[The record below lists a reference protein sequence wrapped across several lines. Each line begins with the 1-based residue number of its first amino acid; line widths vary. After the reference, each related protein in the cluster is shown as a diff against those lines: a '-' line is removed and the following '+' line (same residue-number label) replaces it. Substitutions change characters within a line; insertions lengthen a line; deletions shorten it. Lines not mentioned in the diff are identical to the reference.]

1 LVRVVGAA
9 AGVQQRGAARVVVE
23 CHTVLAP
30 GGVPARPVAVPCI
43 DELDVAGVEDEALL
57 ERADRDAAGIASVEE
72 ADVLLDAG
80 TGRGPVGVRPGRQ
93 GLSGVVGAP
102 EIGRA
107 SW

>member
-1 LVRVVGAA
+1 PDGADLGEVGRLRCRPARGAVAEELVRVVGAA

-23 CHTVLAP
+23 RHTVLAP

-80 TGRGPVGVRPGRQ
+80 TGRDP
-93 GLSGVVGAP
+93 
-102 EIGRA
+102 
-107 SW
+107 